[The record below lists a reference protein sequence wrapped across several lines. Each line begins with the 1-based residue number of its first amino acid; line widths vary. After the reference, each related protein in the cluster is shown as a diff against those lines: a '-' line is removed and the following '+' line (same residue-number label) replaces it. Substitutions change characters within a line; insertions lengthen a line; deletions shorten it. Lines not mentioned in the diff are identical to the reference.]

1 MIIPTFPI
9 TELIDRYLIAKLK
22 YEKTKQN
29 IIELDYYKQQVEQI
43 DLESVSGL
51 LDQLLQAHRNI
62 WDLEKELKNGFEQTL
77 PLEEIGRRAIL
88 IRNENALRV
97 KIKNAIAEALGCEVK
112 EIKQDHLSG

>member
-1 MIIPTFPI
+1 MNELRLKQIISEELTKTDQNKIGVMIRKEIRDAFG
-9 TELIDRYLIAKLK
+9 
-22 YEKTKQN
+22 N
-29 IIELDYYKQQVEQI
+29 
-43 DLESVSGL
+43 DLEKKVL
-51 LDQLLQAHRNI
+51 KI
-62 WDLEKELKNGFEQTL
+62 LEKELKNGFEQTL